1 MLAIA
6 TFVICFVVGT
16 GPLALIACTFVVSPG
31 RRCKDGAAGAMADER
46 LDGNRDEMWVRS

>member
-16 GPLALIACTFVVSPG
+16 GPLALIACMCVVSPG
-31 RRCKDGAAGAMADER
+31 RRCEAVAAGAMAAER
-46 LDGNRDEMWVRS
+46 SGGNRAAILIRY